1 MLDGPARV
9 QLSGHMCSATL
20 LASGTEHAP
29 DRRQQARAQRALL
42 RQASSSAPRY
52 APGTQRARR
61 LPTSSPAP
69 RYAPR
74 TQRPRPRDAENAPQH
89 FRRDRDSPPGGE
101 YALVDL
107 CGQTFG
113 KEVQAWFGE
122 GERTMPKDSSPLV
135 PLHWLGFGYAAL
147 VASGGII
154 GYAKAGSV
162 PSLAAGLL
170 FGGLA
175 GLGSYQL
182 SQDPKNVWL
191 FLVTSGTLAGI
202 MGMRFYNSRKFMP
215 AGLIAGA
222 SLLMVVKLGI
232 SALSKP
238 HQ

>member
-1 MLDGPARV
+1 
-9 QLSGHMCSATL
+9 
-20 LASGTEHAP
+20 
-29 DRRQQARAQRALL
+29 
-42 RQASSSAPRY
+42 
-52 APGTQRARR
+52 
-61 LPTSSPAP
+61 
-69 RYAPR
+69 
-74 TQRPRPRDAENAPQH
+74 
-89 FRRDRDSPPGGE
+89 
-101 YALVDL
+101 
-107 CGQTFG
+107 
-113 KEVQAWFGE
+113 
-122 GERTMPKDSSPLV
+122 MPKDSGPLV

-147 VASGGII
+147 VASGGIT

-182 SQDPKNVWL
+182 SQDLKNIWL

-222 SLLMVVKLGI
+222 SLLMVIKLGI

>member
-1 MLDGPARV
+1 MNTGVHVSFWTMVFSEYMPGSPIAESYSSSIFTLLRNLHTVIHSVCTDLHSHQRLPARRRV
-9 QLSGHMCSATL
+9 RPGRPVRADIREG
-20 LASGTEHAP
+20 GT
-29 DRRQQARAQRALL
+29 
-42 RQASSSAPRY
+42 
-52 APGTQRARR
+52 G
-61 LPTSSPAP
+61 
-69 RYAPR
+69 
-74 TQRPRPRDAENAPQH
+74 
-89 FRRDRDSPPGGE
+89 
-101 YALVDL
+101 LVWRMW
-107 CGQTFG
+107 
-113 KEVQAWFGE
+113 K
-122 GERTMPKDSSPLV
+122 RTMPKDSGPLV

-147 VASGGII
+147 VASGGIT

-162 PSLAAGLL
+162 PTLAAGLL

-182 SQDPKNVWL
+182 SQDLKNIWL

-222 SLLMVVKLGI
+222 SLLMVIKLGI